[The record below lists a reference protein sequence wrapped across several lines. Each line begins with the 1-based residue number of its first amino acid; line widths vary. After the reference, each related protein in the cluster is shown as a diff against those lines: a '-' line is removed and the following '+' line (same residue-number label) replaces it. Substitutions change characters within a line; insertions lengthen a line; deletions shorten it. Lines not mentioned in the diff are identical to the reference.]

1 MAAEIGCA
9 IVDANAVSGVFG
21 DSPSEAGAGLRRWIG
36 DGRGRLASGGRLHEE
51 LRAASEGF
59 RRWAAAARGAGQL
72 RIFDDQTVQAQV
84 ERFEAH
90 PERRSNDSHILA
102 LATVSGARLLYTND
116 EALQQDF
123 TDRALVNSPRGRV
136 FSTRVNRQFDR
147 QKRELLRTAP
157 PCRAP

>member
-9 IVDANAVSGVFG
+9 IVDANAVSDVFG

-59 RRWAAAARGAGQL
+59 RRWAAAARGSGQL
-72 RIFDDQTVQAQV
+72 RIFGDDKLQAQV
-84 ERFEAH
+84 DRFEAH
-90 PERRSNDSHILA
+90 PDRRSNDAHILA
-102 LATVSGARLLYTND
+102 LAMASGARLLYTND

-136 FSTRVNRQFDR
+136 LSTRVNRQFDR
-147 QKRELLRTAP
+147 SKRELLRTAP
-157 PCRAP
+157 SCRAP

>member
-9 IVDANAVSGVFG
+9 IVDANAVSDVFG

-36 DGRGRLASGGRLHEE
+36 DGRGRLASGGQLHEE
-51 LRAASEGF
+51 LRAASGGF

-72 RIFDDQTVQAQV
+72 RIFDDETVQAQV

-102 LATVSGARLLYTND
+102 LAMASGARLLYTND